1 LPWYWVP
8 ALISFAQK
16 GEIISDRRIYEGNET
31 FTVSLSNPTNG
42 AVVSS
47 TNGTAT
53 GGIKNDGDHWNLDI
67 DGDGKFSAFTDG
79 LIILRYLFGPTF
91 SGNTLINNAISPDAT
106 RNLSS
111 IQTYLREGVTNKH
124 LDIDNNGSIGVL
136 SDGIMSVRYLI
147 GSGFDGDTLL
157 DKSIALDATRGLTD
171 VQSYFSY
178 LTPPV

>member
-1 LPWYWVP
+1 M
-8 ALISFAQK
+8 
-16 GEIISDRRIYEGNET
+16 
-31 FTVSLSNPTNG
+31 
-42 AVVSS
+42 
-47 TNGTAT
+47 
-53 GGIKNDGDHWNLDI
+53 
-67 DGDGKFSAFTDG
+67 
-79 LIILRYLFGPTF
+79 
-91 SGNTLINNAISPDAT
+91 INNAISPDAT